1 MTKNISLF
9 WDIDGTILST
19 KGAGFLPFI
28 DAIMKRFPD
37 CKPISRKECS
47 GKTDYEIIMGSIG
60 LENWGNQSAVD
71 EIIKEYNL
79 GLKRSLDKSPAH
91 ALGEID
97 EVLQKLQSHQNID
110 SYILSG
116 NNELGAR
123 IKLESADLGKYFNQ
137 NRHYLASYSRPR
149 RIDVAKAAIIESGK
163 SQCIIL
169 GDTPYDIA
177 VAQKMGVEI
186 IAVASGQHSLEELA
200 QLNPTYLLEEPS
212 QVGLFEIFNSLI

>member
-1 MTKNISLF
+1 LTKKISLF

-19 KGAGFLPFI
+19 KGAGLTPFL
-28 DAIMKRFPD
+28 DAIIKRFPD
-37 CKPISRKECS
+37 CKPITRKECS

-60 LENWGNQSAVD
+60 HENWTNQDAVD
-71 EIIKEYNL
+71 EIIQEYNL
-79 GLKRSLDKSPAH
+79 GLKRNLDKSPAH

-97 EVLQKLQSHQNID
+97 EVLQKLQLNRNID

-116 NNELGAR
+116 NNKLGAR
-123 IKLESADLGKYFNQ
+123 IKLESAGLEKYFNQ

-149 RIDVAKAAIIESGK
+149 RIDVAKAAITESGK

-177 VAQKMGVEI
+177 IAQKIGVQV
-186 IAVASGQHSLEELA
+186 IAVASGQHSLEELE
-200 QLNPTYLLEEPS
+200 QLNPTYLLEEPN
-212 QVGLFEIFNSLI
+212 QVGLFEIFNSLV